1 MAEASTVDK
10 LRDGPPRQ
18 HRPFLRRRCH
28 DQGWAARRR
37 IWCLWLASRLEH
49 IHYVLAVDDA
59 LADGR
64 IRRPRE
70 YGYIPGRIPF
80 SSCGRLD
87 FSEVI
92 WIAERPRRVFR
103 D

>member
-1 MAEASTVDK
+1 MAEASTVDM

-18 HRPFLRRRCH
+18 HRPFLRRRCD

-37 IWCLWLASRLEH
+37 TWTLRLASCLEH

-59 LADGR
+59 LADGG

-70 YGYIPGRIPF
+70 YGYIHGGIHF
-80 SSCGRLD
+80 SSCCRLA

-92 WIAERPRRVFR
+92 WIAEQPRPVFL